1 MTLTF
6 LTTVPLG
13 ILIAFN
19 YKEYGFL
26 KIKDDEFLTL
36 VGSIGAISNGIG
48 RLFMGVLFD
57 KLSFKVI
64 STLINLTFLIC
75 SFLIPFVY
83 NQYLYMALVLL
94 VYFAYGGCY
103 SVYPTHAVR
112 TIGSKLGSRYYFA
125 VFAGNTMGTS
135 PLSQEASSS

>member
-6 LTTVPLG
+6 LTTIPMG

-26 KIKDDEFLTL
+26 KIKDDKFLTL
-36 VGSIGAISNGIG
+36 VGSLGAIFNGLG
-48 RLFMGVLFD
+48 RLLMGVLFD

-64 STLINLTFLIC
+64 STLINLTLLVC
-75 SFLIPFVY
+75 SFLMPFIY
-83 NQYLYMALVLL
+83 DRYLYMIVVLL
-94 VYFAYGGCY
+94 VYFVYGGCY
-103 SVYPTHAVR
+103 SVYPTHTVR

-125 VFAGNTMGTS
+125 VFAGNTMGT
-135 PLSQEASSS
+135 PLLS